1 VSELLILPDGYY
13 GRIARRPS
21 NIDPPD
27 FKAAVRRW
35 REWREQS
42 PLYRLDR
49 WLWEREKDRLRAIW
63 FSLTPRQRQYL
74 KDQRRETGVKILYAK
89 PFNGPRYQLGM
100 LSGMSVRR
108 AVQAGG
114 GGTLALSASNNT
126 ATNVDFSPGAPLQAS
141 FEQRRDGFHYR
152 ANSSGNNQINTGGD
166 WVTPRNAF
174 IGDDYEVIWN
184 HITGLL
190 ARLTGGST
198 NYTEDV
204 WTTISTTRNVGQSTS
219 SASIITTHEID
230 IGDVGTSTSDVNQ
243 DYQCEAGDIV

>member
-1 VSELLILPDGYY
+1 MSELLILPDGPF
-13 GRIARRPS
+13 GRIAQRPR

-89 PFNGPRYQLGM
+89 PFKGPRYQLGM
-100 LSGMSVRR
+100 LSGMGVRR
-108 AVQAGG
+108 SAWDA

-126 ATNVDFSPGAPLQAS
+126 ATNVDFSPPSPLEAS
-141 FEQRRDGFHYR
+141 FEQRRDGTHYR
-152 ANSSGNNQINTGGD
+152 TTNSITQINSGSD
-166 WVTPRNAF
+166 WITPRNATV
-174 IGDDYEVIWN
+174 GDGYEVKWN
-184 HITGLL
+184 HLTGLA
-190 ARLTGGST
+190 ARLTTGST
-198 NYTEDV
+198 NYTEDS
-204 WTTISTTRNVGQSTS
+204 WFQIGSTRNVGQETDFS
-219 SASIITTHEID
+219 SQITTHEID
-230 IGDVGTSTSDVNQ
+230 IGVNGSSTSDVNQ